1 MENSYEIAQ
10 SVLIR
15 ISRADASRGA
25 VGCEKM
31 ATRSPDVPDSIRES
45 LDQAASKMSEPARI
59 EGGRSEPW
67 PGPWPT
73 AEFITRAGIKRKC
86 MVET

>member
-1 MENSYEIAQ
+1 
-10 SVLIR
+10 
-15 ISRADASRGA
+15 
-25 VGCEKM
+25 M